1 VHVQELVAFFR
12 DFYLDRAKNS
22 LCVEAKGVRMA
33 KASEL
38 SDLDIE
44 RTMLAMPFEKFE
56 RKGFFRRVKDLAI
69 VRFSEPLWRRL
80 TENDRKSVMTTAQRQ
95 IESYYSRIDSKT

>member
-1 VHVQELVAFFR
+1 M
-12 DFYLDRAKNS
+12 
-22 LCVEAKGVRMA
+22 RMA
-33 KASEL
+33 RASEL

-69 VRFSEPLWRRL
+69 VRFSQPLWRRL
-80 TENDRKSVMTTAQRQ
+80 TEDDRKSVVTTAQIQ
-95 IESYYSRIDSKT
+95 IDNYYPRIDSRS